1 MVNNDLTKD
10 VGRESTSGNSRDII
24 PVRPTTNPVLCP
36 GIPSYSSVSQYS
48 GYCTR
53 TGRGIDRTSKY
64 DSMFNGSIF
73 MLNSNEGRELIL

>member
-24 PVRPTTNPVLCP
+24 PVRPTTNPVSYP
-36 GIPSYSSVSQYS
+36 RIPSYFNISQYS
-48 GYCTR
+48 GSCTR
-53 TGRGIDRTSKY
+53 TGKGIDRTSKY

-73 MLNSNEGRELIL
+73 MLNSNEER